1 MPVLD
6 IIELRAYARAK
17 DTLKHAKRPEDI
29 PNDPMIDIVFEV
41 ETEIA
46 RGRKEGILCP

>member
-29 PNDPMIDIVFEV
+29 PQDPMIDMVFEI
-41 ETEIA
+41 EHELLSRRRA
-46 RGRKEGILCP
+46 SP